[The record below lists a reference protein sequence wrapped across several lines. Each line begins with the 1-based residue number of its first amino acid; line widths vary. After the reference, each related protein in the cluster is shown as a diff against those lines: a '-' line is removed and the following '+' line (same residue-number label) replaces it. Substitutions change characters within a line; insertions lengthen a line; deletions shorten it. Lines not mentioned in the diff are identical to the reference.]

1 MAAKA
6 APGPHPGGV
15 CEASVLAS
23 KTALEAVGLA
33 ADGLCWVKGN
43 TLTSFSFQAIPVTWP
58 VFVLWAGSCF
68 YTGKAWKTSWG
79 DFNPCLETAVSGNK
93 GCFATVFQ
101 QTL

>member
-33 ADGLCWVKGN
+33 ADGLC
-43 TLTSFSFQAIPVTWP
+43 
-58 VFVLWAGSCF
+58 
-68 YTGKAWKTSWG
+68 
-79 DFNPCLETAVSGNK
+79 
-93 GCFATVFQ
+93 
-101 QTL
+101 